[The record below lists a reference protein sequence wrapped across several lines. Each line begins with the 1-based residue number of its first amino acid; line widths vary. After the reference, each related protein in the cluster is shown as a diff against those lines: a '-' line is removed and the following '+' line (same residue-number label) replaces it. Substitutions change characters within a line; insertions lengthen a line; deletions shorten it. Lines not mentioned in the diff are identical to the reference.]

1 MTDLQTMTKQRC
13 YRIKKNLK
21 TRKQKKNTKS
31 DEEISH
37 RLNEL
42 QQQTILLSGTNK
54 LLEEM
59 MKEFEVKSTQQLKNE
74 IHKMKELEQKYHSLY
89 DGSTILFST
98 TDLKGI
104 IIDCN
109 ILYAN
114 SLGYSKQEIIGKSI
128 FDHAAKQSIIPLKK
142 SFQQWKKTGIVKSKE
157 IWLQRKDD
165 TTFPILL
172 SATNLLDAE
181 GKLIGS
187 NTALRDITEIHEA
200 QKKIKVNESKMKEQ
214 LAQLKKLH
222 ALKDDFL
229 TMITHELKTPLV
241 PIMSYVDIILSETF
255 GKLNKEQ
262 KKRLEIIRT
271 STDSLL
277 KLISDILDT
286 QKIEIGK
293 LILNKDVHDLNKII
307 RDVVD
312 KIKPDADKKN
322 IELVTSL
329 EKKVLVLC
337 DNTRIEQVLSN
348 LILNSLDFCPKQNG
362 KISLKLDS
370 ENNNAHVIVK
380 DNGIGIVKKS
390 IGKIF
395 VKFYQVD
402 ASLTREHGGT
412 GMGLAVCKGL
422 VEEHGGKIWAESKGR
437 GKGVEIHILLP
448 LAHKSFI
455 LTKKDKADGSTSK
468 K

>member
-1 MTDLQTMTKQRC
+1 MGLQTMTKQRC
-13 YRIKKNLK
+13 YRIKKNPK
-21 TRKQKKNTKS
+21 TKKKNTKS

-42 QQQTILLSGTNK
+42 EQQTIILSGTNK

-74 IHKMKELEQKYHSLY
+74 IHKIKGLEQKYHSLY
-89 DGSTILFST
+89 DSSTILFRT
-98 TDLKGI
+98 IDLKGI

-109 ILYAN
+109 VLYAS
-114 SLGYSKQEIIGKSI
+114 SLGYSKQEIIGKSV
-128 FDHAAKQSIIPLKK
+128 FAHVSKQSIISLKK

-157 IWLQRKDD
+157 VWLQRKNG
-165 TTFPILL
+165 TTFPTLL
-172 SATNLLDAE
+172 SATNLLDSK

-200 QKKIKVNESKMKEQ
+200 QKRIKANESKMKEQ
-214 LAQLKKLH
+214 LAQLKQLH

-241 PIMSYVDIILSETF
+241 PIMSYVDILLSETF
-255 GKLNKEQ
+255 GKLNEEQ
-262 KKRLEIIRT
+262 KKRLEIIQT
-271 STDSLL
+271 STGSLL

-293 LILNKDVHDLNKII
+293 LILNKDVYDLNKII
-307 RDVVD
+307 RGVVD

-322 IELVTSL
+322 IELITSL

-337 DNTRIEQVLSN
+337 DDTRMEQVLSN
-348 LILNSLDFCPKQNG
+348 LILNSLDFCHKQNG
-362 KISLKLDS
+362 KISIKLDS
-370 ENNNAHVIVK
+370 ENNHAHVIVT
-380 DNGIGIVKKS
+380 DNGIGIVKES

-422 VEEHGGKIWAESKGR
+422 VEEHGGKIWAESEGR
-437 GKGVEIHILLP
+437 GKGVKIHILLP
-448 LAHKSFI
+448 LASKSFVF
-455 LTKKDKADGSTSK
+455 TPKNKSGRSKSK